1 MKFQS
6 YPNTYVGY
14 VHIIIED
21 LSRSLKFYKE
31 IIGFEVL
38 EQSADKAVLTADGK
52 TPLLILEQPDGVTP
66 KQLRTT
72 GLYHFALLV
81 PCRADL
87 AKILLHLIQC
97 RYPLQGASD
106 HYVSEAIYLGD
117 PDGNG
122 IEIYCDRP
130 EETWKWQNGQVE
142 MGTEALD
149 AEGLLAENDESPWT
163 GLPSETVM
171 GHIHLHVADIGATE
185 EFYTKGLGFDIV
197 VRYGGQA
204 LFVSTGNYHHHIG
217 LNTWN
222 GVGAPAPEA
231 TSVGLKSF
239 TLILPSEEARKNTV
253 ERLQQLGSFI
263 NQEKEAVV
271 TKDPSGNVIHLVVPT
286 LRNN

>member
-97 RYPLQGASD
+97 RYQ
-106 HYVSEAIYLGD
+106 
-117 PDGNG
+117 
-122 IEIYCDRP
+122 
-130 EETWKWQNGQVE
+130 
-142 MGTEALD
+142 
-149 AEGLLAENDESPWT
+149 
-163 GLPSETVM
+163 
-171 GHIHLHVADIGATE
+171 
-185 EFYTKGLGFDIV
+185 
-197 VRYGGQA
+197 
-204 LFVSTGNYHHHIG
+204 
-217 LNTWN
+217 
-222 GVGAPAPEA
+222 
-231 TSVGLKSF
+231 
-239 TLILPSEEARKNTV
+239 RK
-253 ERLQQLGSFI
+253 E
-263 NQEKEAVV
+263 
-271 TKDPSGNVIHLVVPT
+271 
-286 LRNN
+286 LRITM